1 MNHYK
6 QIKNSDSIAIY
17 RRMLEP
23 GAGKASAILNIK
35 TDFGVNFKK
44 EWLKDCYR
52 IEFDSENVSP
62 RIL

>member
-1 MNHYK
+1 
-6 QIKNSDSIAIY
+6 
-17 RRMLEP
+17 MLEP

-44 EWLKDCYR
+44 EWLKDCCR

>member
-1 MNHYK
+1 
-6 QIKNSDSIAIY
+6 
-17 RRMLEP
+17 MLEP